1 MKIVLQRVKEA
12 SVRVEGEVV
21 GRIGTGLLLL
31 VGLGEQDSEAQLL
44 PMVEKILH
52 LRVFSNEE
60 GKFDRSLLDV
70 GGELLVV
77 SQFTLF
83 GDCRKG
89 RRPDFAGA
97 LKPELARALYEQ
109 FIHKFSVVGSPLGL
123 PAVQQ
128 GRFGAMMDVSSVND
142 GPVTLLLDNTLV
154 A

>member
-1 MKIVLQRVKEA
+1 
-12 SVRVEGEVV
+12 
-21 GRIGTGLLLL
+21 
-31 VGLGEQDSEAQLL
+31 
-44 PMVEKILH
+44 MVEKILH

-142 GPVTLLLDNTLV
+142 GPVTLLLDNTPV